1 MVIMRKLQRKH
12 VPVWNASVVSLRR
25 TSHRKNLR
33 GCVRVVK
40 SILTCGV
47 GCAAVN
53 PMNPVMRVSHCVSA
67 VHGMRSHSM
76 IESTPDVLG
85 GKPRIAGTRIRV
97 QDIVGYHLL
106 GGWSVEQVAEELDI
120 TPAQIYATLSHY
132 YSHHDEIDR
141 DIEASKS
148 VDPDLLQAYESRR
161 AKVTAKLEAKQNS
174 SD

>member
-1 MVIMRKLQRKH
+1 
-12 VPVWNASVVSLRR
+12 
-25 TSHRKNLR
+25 
-33 GCVRVVK
+33 
-40 SILTCGV
+40 
-47 GCAAVN
+47 
-53 PMNPVMRVSHCVSA
+53 
-67 VHGMRSHSM
+67 M

-120 TPAQIYATLSHY
+120 TPAQIYAALSHY